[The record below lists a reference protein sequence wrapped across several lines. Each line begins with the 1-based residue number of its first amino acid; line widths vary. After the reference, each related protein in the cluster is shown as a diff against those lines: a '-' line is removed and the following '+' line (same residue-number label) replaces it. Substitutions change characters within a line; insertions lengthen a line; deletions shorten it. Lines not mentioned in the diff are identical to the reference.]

1 MTRQSVGP
9 LAVTAIALSLL
20 LLDGTPAWSDD
31 SVETIVLIRHG
42 EKPEKGLGQL
52 DCQGLN
58 RALALPA
65 VIAKTFG
72 KPSAIFAPDPA
83 QQKQDDGVAYDYVR
97 PLATI
102 EPTAIFFGLPVNAA
116 FGFSNTEGLR
126 AAIEQPLNRNAV
138 VLVAWEHK
146 QIETIARA
154 LLAAHGGD
162 PALVPKWD
170 RDDFDSIYVVTIA
183 GAGDTVKATFAHERE
198 GLDGQPD
205 ACPRGW
211 NGPSTRRR

>member
-1 MTRQSVGP
+1 MKQAGMTRQSAGT
-9 LAVTAIALSLL
+9 LAVAAVTLSLL
-20 LLDGTPAWSDD
+20 LLDGTLAWGADA
-31 SVETIVLIRHG
+31 VETIVLIRHG
-42 EKPEKGLGQL
+42 EKPDKGLGQL

-58 RALALPA
+58 RALALPPI
-65 VIAKTFG
+65 IAKTFG
-72 KPSAIFAPDPA
+72 KPSAIFAPDPS
-83 QQKQDDGVAYDYVR
+83 QQKEDDGVAYDYVR

-126 AAIEQPLNRNAV
+126 AAIDQPLYRNAV
-138 VLVAWEHK
+138 VLVAWEHR

-154 LLAAHGGD
+154 LLAAHSGD

-170 RDDFDSIYVVTIA
+170 RDDFDSIYVVTIT
-183 GAGDTVKATFAHERE
+183 GAGDAAKATFAHERE

-205 ACPRGW
+205 ACPR
-211 NGPSTRRR
+211 